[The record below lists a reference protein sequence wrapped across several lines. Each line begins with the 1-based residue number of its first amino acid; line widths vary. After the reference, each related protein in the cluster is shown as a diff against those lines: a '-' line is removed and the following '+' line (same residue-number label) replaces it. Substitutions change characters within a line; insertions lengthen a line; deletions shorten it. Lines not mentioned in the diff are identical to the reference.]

1 MHLESRTGN
10 FLTMAMDRLLMDLDP
25 VGPPNWERRRFS
37 PRIETLWKRMTD
49 AQKST
54 MLAYLD
60 SFTERADLHV
70 EQTGG
75 IARGYRD
82 ALQRL

>member
-1 MHLESRTGN
+1 MYLEYRTGN
-10 FLTMAMDRLLMDLDP
+10 FLTMAMDRLLMGLDL
-25 VGPPNWERRRFS
+25 VGEPIRARRRFS
-37 PRIETLWKRMTD
+37 PRIETLWKRMNE

-54 MLAYLD
+54 MFAYLD

-70 EQTGG
+70 EHSGG
-75 IARGYRD
+75 IARVYRD